1 MKKVIIGLLLLVGV
15 VFAVKSTK
23 RTLSEPATGTVV
35 MDDPMI
41 NDMGG
46 VDGTTV
52 MTEEEAMAEETTDE
66 TLMETTEETPAP
78 ETEEVFTPLAFNGK
92 LGKFVKKNG
101 GKIVKLPPTLVKQ
114 YGAKKGVRVGDDVY
128 FKGKEGL
135 FVFHAGEVLKIDGIA
150 DLDDAPQIEYGVYR
164 LESRYRRTVG
174 QVEFRADKLVVTVS
188 GITKTYIRKD
198 PDFGNPTFVMAN
210 DPTGKIKMIH
220 VVSKNRSLGF
230 WDMRTLS
237 LDGVYFLKNKL

>member
-1 MKKVIIGLLLLVGV
+1 MKKVIIGLVLLIGI

-23 RTLSEPATGTVV
+23 RTLEEPATGVV
-35 MDDPMI
+35 MVEDDPMI

-52 MTEEEAMAEETTDE
+52 MTEEESMEAMEEDVI
-66 TLMETTEETPAP
+66 LLEEPVV
-78 ETEEVFTPLAFNGK
+78 EEVVEVFVPLSFNGK
-92 LGKFVKKNG
+92 LGKFAKANKGV
-101 GKIVKLPPTLVKQ
+101 VLKLPSQWVKQ
-114 YGAKKGVRVGDDVY
+114 YGAKKGVRIGDDVY
-128 FKGKEGL
+128 FKGKDGL
-135 FVFHAGEVLKIDGIA
+135 YVFHAGEIMKLDGIA

-164 LESRYRRTVG
+164 LESRSRVTVG
-174 QVEFRADKLVVTVS
+174 KVEFRADKLVVTIS
-188 GITKTYIRKD
+188 GITKTFIRKD

-220 VVSKNRSLGF
+220 VVSSNRSLGF
-230 WDMRTLS
+230 WDMRTWN